1 MASDRQDASGK
12 HGGVKVQFA
21 DWNGDGMVDMVASA
35 NTRLQYFSQGICF
48 AKSACN
54 QFAGCNT
61 KTGRCESG
69 LSGLKSGLECHVLHS
84 VTQNQKFNF

>member
-1 MASDRQDASGK
+1 M
-12 HGGVKVQFA
+12 KVQFA

-69 LSGLKSGLECHVLHS
+69 LSGLKSESATCYIQSPKIRSSIFSLCATAWCGAFL
-84 VTQNQKFNF
+84 FF